1 MTASRIRWAC
11 LAAIYAIFLFWYG
24 GSREPVSPEK
34 IEEYVALFESRGAQE
49 RSEAQG
55 PGPRSADAAENLRSF
70 LESDDG
76 QEFVMLNLNVHRDSP
91 EYGAGREGHHAIAS
105 AEEAEKE
112 YQRQVAPLLLMR
124 ASHPLVMVEPAFLIG
139 GIGDFE
145 RQDWDLAS
153 MVRYRSRQD
162 FVEFILTPE
171 FSQNVDHKWAALS
184 RSTAMA
190 TVPVISFATMR
201 LVPLLILIIIGLLL
215 DRMNAAHDKAF
226 LKRFSKRE
234 TFHV

>member
-11 LAAIYAIFLFWYG
+11 LAAIYGIFLFWYG
-24 GSREPVSPEK
+24 GSRDPISQEQ
-34 IEEYVALFESRGAQE
+34 IEEYVALVEQRSAQE
-49 RSEAQG
+49 SGDGQS
-55 PGPRSADAAENLRSF
+55 PGPDEADASARIRRF

-91 EYGAGREGHHAIAS
+91 EYGAQRERPQTISS
-105 AEEAEKE
+105 AAEAERE
-112 YQRQVAPLLLMR
+112 YQRIVAPLLLMR
-124 ASHPLVMVEPAFLIG
+124 ASHPLVMVKPVFFIG

-171 FSQNVDHKWAALS
+171 FSQNVDHKWAALG
-184 RSTAMA
+184 RSTALA
-190 TVPVISFATMR
+190 TVPLISFATIR
-201 LVPLLILIIIGLLL
+201 LVPLLILIIIGLLF
-215 DRMNAAHDKAF
+215 DRV
-226 LKRFSKRE
+226 FSR
-234 TFHV
+234 TR